1 MSATDARETHDASAA
16 GETLTDILMR
26 VRRATE
32 LGLRVAAPARVT
44 AYNPATQRAELVL
57 EQLPVLAT
65 DEGGVPQPPIALP
78 AVPVAW
84 PRTAAGYLTLPLVA
98 GDTGLVVF
106 ADRGLSEWLRL
117 GIPGDPITRRTHD
130 LADGV
135 FFPGLH
141 ADTAPITPPTS
152 LAASVLEGP
161 LVWLGSAATQPAV
174 LGTLLQ
180 TALNA
185 YATAITSA
193 NSALNAAA
201 QVYFAIPVPTPPQ
214 QVTFQTAW
222 AAWNTATAA
231 AQTALATALAAS
243 LSVKVLV
250 Q

>member
-1 MSATDARETHDASAA
+1 MSATDTRETHDAAA
-16 GETLTDILMR
+16 PGETLADLLMR
-26 VRRATE
+26 IRRATE
-32 LGLRVAAPARVT
+32 LGLRVAAPARVS

-57 EQLPVLAT
+57 EQLPVLST
-65 DEGGVPQPPIALP
+65 DAGSVPQPPIPLP

-141 ADTAPITPPTS
+141 PDTSPIAPPTS
-152 LAASVLEGP
+152 ALAAVLEGP
-161 LVWLGSAATQPAV
+161 LVWLGAVATQPAV
-174 LGTLLQ
+174 LGTLLR
-180 TALNA
+180 TALDT

-222 AAWNTATAA
+222 AAWNTATGA
-231 AQTALATALAAS
+231 AQAALATALVAS
-243 LSVKVLV
+243 LSTKVLV